1 MGYSKNKRQNANIWN
16 FRSEMESLATFS
28 MVLIGSLGIVDDSN
42 KNFKLFSMEIL
53 TYSTYFYL
61 IEMGYSKNKRQNAN
75 IWNFRSEM
83 ESLATF
89 SMVLIG
95 SLGIVDD
102 SNKNI

>member
-1 MGYSKNKRQNANIWN
+1 MW
-16 FRSEMESLATFS
+16 
-28 MVLIGSLGIVDDSN
+28 
-42 KNFKLFSMEIL
+42 
-53 TYSTYFYL
+53 
-61 IEMGYSKNKRQNAN
+61 YSKNKRQNAN

>member
-1 MGYSKNKRQNANIWN
+1 MRTFGIY
-16 FRSEMESLATFS
+16 RSEMENLATFS
-28 MVLIGSLGIVDDSN
+28 MVLIGSEGIVDDSN
-42 KNFKLFSMEIL
+42 KNFKLEIL